1 MSATPAAHSS
11 KHHGIRR
18 FRFDARGLRHYLK
31 HGGVIAY
38 PTESVFG
45 LGCDPANRAAV
56 KRILQIKGRPQRKGL
71 ILLADRL
78 PALKAYIA
86 PVDDQQRHQLQA
98 TWPGPH
104 TWLMPTSK
112 DCPKWLT
119 GRHQT
124 IAARVTAN
132 PFSSLLCKNTRMAI
146 VSTSANLSGCQPART
161 TRQCYR
167 LFGGQVRIL
176 PGRTG
181 GAKKPSTI
189 QDLASGRI
197 IRP

>member
-1 MSATPAAHSS
+1 MSAPLAAHPGNTL
-11 KHHGIRR
+11 KIQR
-18 FRFDARGLRHYLK
+18 FRFNARGLRHYLK
-31 HGGVIAY
+31 NGGVIAY

-56 KRILQIKGRPQRKGL
+56 KRILQIKGRPQHKGL
-71 ILLADRL
+71 ILLADR
-78 PALKAYIA
+78 PSALQAYIA
-86 PVDDQQRHQLQA
+86 PVADKRQLQA

-104 TWLMPTSK
+104 TWLIPTSK
-112 DCPKWLT
+112 NCPKWLT

-132 PFSSLLCKNTRMAI
+132 PFSSLLCKNIRMAI
-146 VSTSANLSGCQPART
+146 VSTSANRSGCQPART
-161 TRQCYR
+161 TRECYR
-167 LFGGQVRIL
+167 LFGGQVRVL
-176 PGRTG
+176 QGRTG